1 MAKVRG
7 PRSQARRAEILKV
20 AADLFLSQGY
30 ETVSVD
36 AIVDRA
42 GGTKT
47 NIYTMFGSKA
57 DLLGAVVDEQCKAA
71 AVPFAGV
78 AAGDTKLQAGLQEIG
93 QQYLTALYSKNSI
106 RLHRLMIAE
115 APRFAALSRKWFN
128 AYPEAARRAL
138 ASYFVGHKIAS
149 RGAELRLAGIFL
161 GMLAG
166 EQLVKQLAGGAGP
179 PAPADIKDHV
189 RQCVSMFL
197 DAVQPKG

>member
-1 MAKVRG
+1 MANVRG

-20 AADLFLSQGY
+20 AADLFMSQGY
-30 ETVSVD
+30 EGVSVD

-47 NIYTMFGSKA
+47 NIYTMFGDKA
-57 DLLGAVVDEQCKAA
+57 GLLGAVVDEQCKAA
-71 AVPFAGV
+71 AIPFADVV
-78 AAGDTKLQAGLQEIG
+78 ASDVKLQAGLQAIG
-93 QQYLTALYSKNSI
+93 QQYLAALYSKNSI

-128 AYPEAARRAL
+128 AYPEAARKAL
-138 ASYFVGHKIAS
+138 GAFLATHKVAS

-166 EQLVKQLAGGAGP
+166 EQLVKQLAGGTAT
-179 PAPADIKDHV
+179 PAPADIKDQV

-197 DAVQPKG
+197 AAVQAKS